1 MSGQKE
7 DEEMSTEESNSEGRT
22 KKELDIL
29 KDLPSFNKD
38 NFSRYTPSGG
48 SLNKVRYLCVCCRYH
63 FH

>member
-1 MSGQKE
+1 MSGQVRTAE
-7 DEEMSTEESNSEGRT
+7 AEEMSTGENSENGV

-48 SLNKVRYLCVCCRYH
+48 SLNKVR
-63 FH
+63 